1 MALALAMVTAAQAGA
16 APLSYRLDPAH
27 SFVQFE
33 LTHFGTSTIRGR
45 FGPASGIV
53 TLDRSARQGEAS
65 IEIPMAS
72 VDTGVAPFN
81 AHLRGA
87 DLLDTATHPT
97 TWFISRRLRFAEP
110 RPGDEPAAA
119 PSSPAAAATPALAA
133 LDGELTLRGISRPIT
148 LTATRFACRQDTR
161 LQREVCGGDFETE
174 LRRSDFGIDYGLPF
188 VGNAVRLKVQVEGV
202 RVD

>member
-33 LTHFGTSTIRGR
+33 LMHFGTSTIRGR
-45 FGPASGIV
+45 FGPVIGMV

-97 TWFISRRLRFAEP
+97 TWFISRRLHFAAP

-119 PSSPAAAATPALAA
+119 APALAA